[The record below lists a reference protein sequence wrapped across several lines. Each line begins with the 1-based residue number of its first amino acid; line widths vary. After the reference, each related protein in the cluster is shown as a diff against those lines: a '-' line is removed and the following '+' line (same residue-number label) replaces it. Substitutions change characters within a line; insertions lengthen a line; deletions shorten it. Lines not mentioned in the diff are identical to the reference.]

1 MILLEWAPI
10 GGHNKIMKKKVPTP
24 PKRRTKEELKAELPP
39 LSLFVRNR
47 REELGYT
54 QEELAFRTGLSTRF
68 LKEFERG
75 KKTVR
80 LDKVMEL
87 MEFMGATLEPKVK
100 DRLRGRQ

>member
-1 MILLEWAPI
+1 
-10 GGHNKIMKKKVPTP
+10 MKKKTLSK

-39 LSLFVRNR
+39 ISLFVRSR

-80 LDKVMEL
+80 LDKVIEL
-87 MEFMGATLEPKVK
+87 LDFMGATLEPQV
-100 DRLRGRQ
+100 RSRS

>member
-1 MILLEWAPI
+1 MKNKKAPAR
-10 GGHNKIMKKKVPTP
+10 

-39 LSLFVRNR
+39 ISLFVRNR

-54 QEELAFRTGLSTRF
+54 QEELAFRSGLSTRF

-80 LDKVMEL
+80 LDKVMTL
-87 MEFMGATLEPKVK
+87 LEFLGATLEPKI
-100 DRLRGRQ
+100 RSRS